1 MTRLNV
7 VVEGPTERAFVDEV
21 LAPHLRGYEIYDV
34 TPITVSASPLRESQD
49 HLGGGGSFGKALR
62 TIRHTL
68 RNDRSAHCTTM
79 FDYYGLPTD
88 YPGLEGD
95 DCPPPTRLYER
106 IECLERGLA
115 EEVDVPRRFIPY
127 LQVHEFEALLFADVE
142 VINRAPRMSA
152 SGESRL
158 DDLRSIVDHFDN
170 PEWIDEGEETAPS
183 KRLADLFPRYD
194 KQVHGP
200 MIAHDIGLSRIRDT
214 CPHFDEWVTQLESLD
229 PFTS

>member
-7 VVEGPTERAFVDEV
+7 VVEGQTEEAFVNQV
-21 LAPHLRGYEIYDV
+21 LVPHLRGYDV
-34 TPITVSASPLRESQD
+34 YARPIVVSASRARQSRD

-62 TIRHTL
+62 EIRDTL
-68 RNDRSAHCTTM
+68 TKDASAHCTTL
-79 FDYYGLPTD
+79 FDYYGLPPD
-88 YPGLEGD
+88 YPGLESD
-95 DCPPPTRLYER
+95 DCPPPSRLYER
-106 IECLERGLA
+106 IECLETCLA

-142 VINRAPRMSA
+142 VIDRAPRMHP

-158 DDLRSIVDHFDN
+158 DDLKSIVDYFDN
-170 PEWIDEGEETAPS
+170 PERIDEGEETAPS
-183 KRLADLFPRYD
+183 RRLADLFPRYD

-200 MIAHDIGLSRIRDT
+200 MIAHDIGLPRLRDA

-229 PFTS
+229 PLAS